1 MEQRGHADEA
11 PGIVRHTRHVCVSSS
26 PGCNETPSGVK
37 VGCHDVSMARHDGR
51 RRSDAASFAN

>member
-37 VGCHDVSMARHDGR
+37 GWLPRCVDGQ
-51 RRSDAASFAN
+51 A